1 LKALLLNSGTG
12 SRLGKLTNKTNK
24 CLVEIADNR
33 TILDEQLTRL
43 INCGITDIII
53 TTGKFSDD
61 LEKYILARYTDVNF
75 TFVNN
80 PMYDKTNYIYS
91 MFLAKDLLKN
101 QDILL
106 MHGDLLFETSVLED
120 ALLSTHSVM
129 VTDKTKPLPPKDFKA
144 VITGEKITRIGVNEF
159 ENACYAQ
166 PLYKLAAKDWD
177 IWLDEICNF
186 CHAGKT
192 DVYAENAF
200 NDVSHKMNLYPLDIN
215 ERLCFEVDTIED
227 LEYAKTTYPQ
237 LT

>member
-12 SRLGKLTNKTNK
+12 SRLGELTNTTNK
-24 CLVEIADNR
+24 CLVKIADNK

-43 INCGITDIII
+43 INCGITDIIV
-53 TTGKFSDD
+53 TTGKFSED
-61 LEKYILARYTDVNF
+61 LEKFILAGYTDANF

-80 PMYDKTNYIYS
+80 PVYDKTNYIYS
-91 MFLAKDLLKN
+91 IFLAKDLLKN

-106 MHGDLLFETSVLED
+106 MHGDLMFETSVLED
-120 ALLSTHSVM
+120 ILSSPHSVM
-129 VTDKTKPLPPKDFKA
+129 VTDKAKPLPPKDFKA
-144 VITGEKITRIGVNEF
+144 VIDDEKIIRVGVNEF

-166 PLYKLAAKDWD
+166 PLYKLLAKDWD
-177 IWLDEICNF
+177 IWLDEICAF
-186 CHAGKT
+186 CNAGKT

-215 ERLCFEVDTIED
+215 NRLCFEVDTIED
-227 LEYAKTTYPQ
+227 LEYAKTTYPR